1 MYGISALHWPY
12 NTIQR
17 PTIKGKMMSPKNR
30 VHIDELPT
38 GGLAPKHISKQ
49 EFGRRIYRELM
60 ARGWNQSE
68 LARQTGL
75 PRDSVSTYVRG
86 VSLPTPKSL
95 QKLADAFGTTPADLL
110 PNSIEAA
117 IEEDV
122 PSLEMKVSVSAPST
136 AWLRVNR
143 LVSLSTAAR
152 VIELVEA
159 DALAQNTAV
168 NDGAPDAG

>member
-1 MYGISALHWPY
+1 
-12 NTIQR
+12 
-17 PTIKGKMMSPKNR
+17 
-30 VHIDELPT
+30 
-38 GGLAPKHISKQ
+38 
-49 EFGRRIYRELM
+49 M